1 MGRWVEKHSE
11 ILWNATKDSRTPLKV
26 GEVVLRYLFW
36 VMGVDN
42 VNGILSLA
50 VEAKLTKLTKL
61 TWG

>member
-1 MGRWVEKHSE
+1 MKHSE
-11 ILWNATKDSRTPLKV
+11 ILCNATKDSRRPLKV
-26 GEVVLRYLFW
+26 GEIVLRYLFW